1 MSSSSL
7 AGRYHNWNGKSFEF
21 GQSVL
26 KFWIKL
32 LTILVQ
38 RMPNLFAG
46 LVVDN
51 ANVIGSFG
59 RSVICPPEIARKDV
73 LGTLVPFKTD
83 QRNDCQMRM
92 AVGFDGVAQGI
103 RLFAGRFLNGR
114 RVRKAR

>member
-21 GQSVL
+21 GQPSL

-59 RSVICPPEIARKDV
+59 SVCNPTTGDSPQGCSRDV
-73 LGTLVPFKTD
+73 GAIQNRPTE
-83 QRNDCQMRM
+83 
-92 AVGFDGVAQGI
+92 
-103 RLFAGRFLNGR
+103 RLPNEDDR
-114 RVRKAR
+114 RL